1 MKAIQFFAITALGAA
16 LFASCSNEEELA
28 TGSYPSDNLIRV
40 TAGVNNDMTRSDE
53 AVTPTS
59 LTQNFSLTVVNNTN
73 DKYSYA
79 NEIFSPKGTEWSCGK
94 NLLWQNLSTP
104 VEIVALYPAK
114 DASTFSGVYSKED
127 KSYGTITYGVNSDQ
141 STAAE
146 ADDLLIYHNANFVP
160 KNDLKAEKLDIQ
172 FNHAFCRV
180 DIEVT
185 IGTEFNAST
194 GLAENPIQRIRV
206 EGTKTTA
213 DISFASAE
221 PFFTVTPSE
230 SGDATS
236 ITPTQGDFT
245 PAASATDQAVAKY
258 SCIVIPQTADLKVL
272 LHTSDREFEWTGSQ
286 MALVSGKQ
294 YTLQLN
300 MKKSATARK
309 FILRERESEMITQKE
324 TEHEEDDKTP
334 LHMGSQPAPGRMQFG
349 S

>member
-1 MKAIQFFAITALGAA
+1 MKAKQFFAITALGAA

-40 TAGVNNDMTRSDE
+40 TAGVNNDMTRSNE

-59 LTQNFSLTVVNNTN
+59 LTQNFSLTVVNNN
-73 DKYSYA
+73 NANFSYA
-79 NEIFSPKGTEWSCGK
+79 NEIFSLKGTEWSCSNK
-94 NLLWQNLSTP
+94 LLWQNLSTP
-104 VEIVALYPAK
+104 VEIVALYPAT
-114 DASTFSGVYSKED
+114 AANTFTGVYSKEN
-127 KSYGTITYGVNSDQ
+127 KSYGTITYSVNPDQ
-141 STAAE
+141 SKTDDANN
-146 ADDLLIYHNANFVP
+146 DLLLYHNASYVP
-160 KNDLKAEKLDIQ
+160 ENDRKDGKLDIQ

-180 DIEVT
+180 DIEVI

-213 DISFASAE
+213 EIGFVSTE

-230 SGDATS
+230 SGDAAS
-236 ITPTQGDFT
+236 ITPTPGTFT
-245 PAASATDQAVAKY
+245 PAASAANQAVARY
-258 SCIVIPQTADLKVL
+258 SCIVIPQTADLNIV

-286 MALVSGKQ
+286 MTLESGKQ

-309 FILRERESEMITQKE
+309 FILRERK
-324 TEHEEDDKTP
+324 
-334 LHMGSQPAPGRMQFG
+334 
-349 S
+349 